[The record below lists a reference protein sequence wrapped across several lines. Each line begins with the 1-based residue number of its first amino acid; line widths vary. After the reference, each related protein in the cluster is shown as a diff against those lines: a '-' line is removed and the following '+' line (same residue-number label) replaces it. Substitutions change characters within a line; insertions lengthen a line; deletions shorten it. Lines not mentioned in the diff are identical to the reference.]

1 MAGLRPIRSLFSN
14 RSLTKELLDRLLMP
28 FLLVVGAF
36 LFGTV
41 GFLMIGHGRW
51 SFLECAYM
59 TSITLTTVGYGEV
72 LNEMGSDGRIFAM
85 VLMWSGLGA
94 TLYAVSA
101 ITAFFVEKKLTGI
114 LKERKMEKHIAAL
127 RGHIIVCGAGK
138 TGFNVI
144 NELHATRH
152 PCVIIEGSKERLA
165 WIEQRF
171 ENSFL
176 LLGDATEEEVLRRAG
191 IENAGGL
198 VAALNDDSSNLLI
211 TVQSRY
217 INPHL
222 KIVVRCNENNLTDKF
237 YRAGANYVVNPS
249 FIGGLRMAS
258 EMIRPH
264 VVTFLDRMLRGKDQ
278 SLRVEEVTVCE
289 RSPWVGSTLEKA
301 DVFGRTGLVPIAL
314 QHPGKSDFDYNP
326 CPDEVLKHGSV
337 MIVIGRPDQILKLK
351 DLFADDA

>member
-1 MAGLRPIRSLFSN
+1 MAALRPIRSLLSN
-14 RSLTKELLDRLLMP
+14 HPLIKGLLDHLLVP
-28 FLLVVGAF
+28 FLLAVGAF
-36 LFGTV
+36 FFGTV
-41 GFLMIGHGRW
+41 GFLIIGHGRW

-72 LNEMGSDGRIFAM
+72 LNEIGSDGRIFAM
-85 VLMWSGLGA
+85 VLMWSGLGL

-101 ITAFFVEKKLTGI
+101 ITAFFVEKNLTRI

-144 NELHATRH
+144 NELHATSH

-165 WIEQRF
+165 WVEQRF
-171 ENSFL
+171 ENSFS

-191 IENAGGL
+191 IENASGL
-198 VAALNDDSSNLLI
+198 VATLNDDSNNLLI

-217 INPHL
+217 VNPRL
-222 KIVVRCNENNLTDKF
+222 KIVARCNENNLTDKF

-278 SLRVEEVTVCE
+278 SLRVEEVTVRE
-289 RSPWVGSTLEKA
+289 RSPWVGSTLGKA
-301 DVFGRTGLVPIAL
+301 EVFRQTGLVPIAL
-314 QHPGKSDFDYNP
+314 QHPGESDFNYNP
-326 CPDEVLKHGSV
+326 CSDEVLRYGSV
-337 MIVIGRPDQILKLK
+337 IIVIGKPDQILKLK
-351 DLFADDA
+351 NLCADDA